1 MPASKRSSSD
11 PRHTYAYRKAR
22 KALRAQGLPCWI
34 CRRPID
40 YTLRWPDPRAFTA
53 DHYVEVDAGGHGHD
67 EGNLRAAHGSCNFTR
82 GNYYRQ
88 GRNTRRDANPER
100 DW

>member
-22 KALRAQGLPCWI
+22 EALRAQGLPCWI

-40 YTLRWPDPRAFTA
+40 YGLKWPNPRSFTA
-53 DHYVEVDAGGHGHD
+53 DHFIEIDAGGD
-67 EGNLRAAHGSCNFTR
+67 PTDPSNLRAACAGCNSTR

-88 GRNTRRDANPER
+88 GRNSRRTSPPER